1 MEERNIREAIWA
13 NYDEIQKEIKSI
25 GENDETYEIKLEE
38 RDKIRNELLKLEQLR
53 NDREIKNMQFEIDKK
68 NEFIRNLITIGT
80 FSINFIGCVYLTI
93 KSFDFDK
100 ESTMTSTMGRGI
112 LSNFMPKLFKK

>member
-25 GENDETYEIKLEE
+25 GENDDNYEIKLEE
-38 RDKIRNELLKLEQLR
+38 RDKIRNELLKLEQLK

-80 FSINFIGCVYLTI
+80 FSINFISCVYFTI

>member
-1 MEERNIREAIWA
+1 
-13 NYDEIQKEIKSI
+13 
-25 GENDETYEIKLEE
+25 
-38 RDKIRNELLKLEQLR
+38 
-53 NDREIKNMQFEIDKK
+53 MQFEIDKK

-80 FSINFIGCVYLTI
+80 FSINFIGCVYFTI

-112 LSNFMPKLFKK
+112 LSNLCLSCLKNKSPCNGERLVLLFVFK

>member
-13 NYDEIQKEIKSI
+13 NYDEIQKEIKCI
-25 GENDETYEIKLEE
+25 GENDDTYEIKLEE

-53 NDREIKNMQFEIDKK
+53 NDREIKNIQFEIDKK

-80 FSINFIGCVYLTI
+80 FSINFISCVYFTI

>member
-1 MEERNIREAIWA
+1 MEEKNIREALWA
-13 NYDEIQKEIKSI
+13 NYDSIESEIKKISS
-25 GENDETYEIKLEE
+25 GDETYEIKLEE
-38 RDKIRNELLKLEQLR
+38 RDKIRNELLKLEQLK

-80 FSINFIGCVYLTI
+80 FSINFIGCVYFTC

-100 ESTMTSTMGRGI
+100 QSTMTSTMGRGI

>member
-13 NYDEIQKEIKSI
+13 NYDEIQREIKSI
-25 GENDETYEIKLEE
+25 GENDDTYEIKLEE

-80 FSINFIGCVYLTI
+80 FSINFIGCVYFTI

>member
-25 GENDETYEIKLEE
+25 GGNDDTYQIKLEE

-53 NDREIKNMQFEIDKK
+53 KEREIAGKAAKI
-68 NEFIRNLITIGT
+68 
-80 FSINFIGCVYLTI
+80 V
-93 KSFDFDK
+93 
-100 ESTMTSTMGRGI
+100 
-112 LSNFMPKLFKK
+112 

>member
-1 MEERNIREAIWA
+1 MEEKNIREALWA
-13 NYDEIQKEIKSI
+13 NYNAIEKEINEMN
-25 GENDETYEIKLEE
+25 GNDENYEIKLEE
-38 RDKIRNELLKLEQLR
+38 RDKIRNELLKLEQLT
-53 NDREIKNMQFEIDKK
+53 NDKQIKHLQFEIDKK

-80 FSINFIGCVYLTI
+80 FSVNFIGCVYFTF

-100 ESTMTSTMGRGI
+100 QSTMTSTMGRGI

>member
-1 MEERNIREAIWA
+1 MEEKNIREALWA
-13 NYDEIQKEIKSI
+13 NYNAIEKEINEMNGN
-25 GENDETYEIKLEE
+25 GENYEIKLEE
-38 RDKIRNELLKLEQLR
+38 RDKIRNELLKLEQLT
-53 NDREIKNMQFEIDKK
+53 NDKQIKHLQFEIDKK

-80 FSINFIGCVYLTI
+80 FSVNFIGCVYFTF

-100 ESTMTSTMGRGI
+100 QSTMTSTMGRGI